1 MVDPNKTKVTR
12 GVHDLGWLSAGPID
26 REERPLSGFERRVD
40 AMMMLMIGP
49 SGAFRADALR
59 RAIEEYNNQDYNHLG
74 YYDKWVRACAGVGRH
89 ESQDWHN
96 RLLHDRFLHNATCGC
111 HAGAD
116 RCGRIIPRWWIG
128 K

>member
-12 GVHDLGWLSAGPID
+12 GVHDLGGLSAGPID
-26 REERPLSGFERRVD
+26 REERPMSGFERRVD

-74 YYDKWVRACAGVGRH
+74 YYDKWVRALRILLVEQGVLSN
-89 ESQDWHN
+89 EQID
-96 RLLHDRFLHNATCGC
+96 AKM
-111 HAGAD
+111 AD
-116 RCGRIIPRWWIG
+116 IRRRVAEGIEV
-128 K
+128 